1 MRRATL
7 PRLKIL
13 GNTGWQM
20 DRAQRFMALGV
31 AFSVLAHA
39 IPIFGMKFVMPDPK
53 TLFSAQPLEVVLV
66 NQRTL
71 QDAHKADALAQ
82 ANLNG
87 GGNTDVLNQHVKS
100 PLPASENPQ
109 SREVERAKAQQK
121 KLEADAEKLLLQ
133 LKADT
138 RIAQDLGK
146 STHSEHTG
154 LDNEQLKQQ
163 AREIAGL
170 AAQISKQTR
179 EYQSRPRMTFI
190 GARARE
196 YRFARYVENWRMKME
211 RVGALAYPLNA
222 RGQKL
227 YGRLMVSVEIDAN
240 GNVRKTEITKSSGNK
255 ELDSAAL
262 RIVKMAAPF
271 GKFPDDIRKD
281 TDVISISRTW
291 TFAKGD
297 AVLGQD

>member
-1 MRRATL
+1 
-7 PRLKIL
+7 
-13 GNTGWQM
+13 M
-20 DRAQRFMALGV
+20 DRAQRFMALGGIL
-31 AFSVLAHA
+31 SILAHA
-39 IPIFGMKFVMPDPK
+39 IPIFGMKFVMPNPK

-100 PLPASENPQ
+100 PLPASNNVQ
-109 SREVERAKAQQK
+109 SKELERVKEQQK
-121 KLEADAEKLLLQ
+121 KLEADAEKLMLQ

-138 RIAQDLGK
+138 HIAQDLGK
-146 STHSEHTG
+146 STQTSNAG

-170 AAQISKQTR
+170 AAQISKQTSD
-179 EYQSRPRMTFI
+179 YQSRPRMTFI

-196 YRFARYVENWRMKME
+196 YRFARYVEDWRMKME
-211 RVGALAYPLNA
+211 RVGALTYPLDA
-222 RGQKL
+222 HGQKM
-227 YGRLMVSVEIDAN
+227 YGRLLVSVEIDAN
-240 GNVRKTEITKSSGNK
+240 GNVRHAEITKSSGNK

-297 AVLGQD
+297 TVLGNE

>member
-1 MRRATL
+1 
-7 PRLKIL
+7 
-13 GNTGWQM
+13 M
-20 DRAQRFMALGV
+20 DRAQRFMALGG
-31 AFSVLAHA
+31 FLSILAHA
-39 IPIFGMKFVMPDPK
+39 IPIFGMKFVMPDTK

-71 QDAHKADALAQ
+71 QDALKADSLAQ

-100 PLPASENPQ
+100 PLPASNNAQ
-109 SREVERAKAQQK
+109 SKELERVKEQQK
-121 KLEADAEKLLLQ
+121 KLEADAEKLMLQ
-133 LKADT
+133 IKADT
-138 RIAQDLGK
+138 HIAQDLGK
-146 STHSEHTG
+146 STQTSNAG
-154 LDNEQLKQQ
+154 LDNEQLTQK

-170 AAQISKQTR
+170 AAQISKQTND
-179 EYQSRPRMTFI
+179 YQSRPRMTFI

-196 YRFARYVENWRMKME
+196 YRFARYVEDWRMKME
-211 RVGALAYPLNA
+211 RVGALTYPLDVH
-222 RGQKL
+222 GQKM
-227 YGRLMVSVEIDAN
+227 YGRLLVSVEIDAN
-240 GNVRKTEITKSSGNK
+240 GNVRHAEITKSSGNK

-271 GKFPDDIRKD
+271 AKFPDEIRKD

-297 AVLGQD
+297 TVLGNE